1 MEPLGG
7 TGEKRIVAMRQTPNV
22 VLTESDELSKEANVR
37 KHNMAGLLSI
47 PGKGLGY
54 GGYRMSSEDEAF
66 EDGKH
71 IE

>member
-7 TGEKRIVAMRQTPNV
+7 TGEKRIVATRQTPNAV
-22 VLTESDELSKEANVR
+22 PTESEELSKEANVH
-37 KHNMAGLLSI
+37 KHNMVGLFLI

-54 GGYRMSSEDEAF
+54 GGNGMSSEDEAF

>member
-1 MEPLGG
+1 MLG
-7 TGEKRIVAMRQTPNV
+7 
-22 VLTESDELSKEANVR
+22 LF
-37 KHNMAGLLSI
+37 SI

-54 GGYRMSSEDEAF
+54 GGNGMSSEDEAF